1 MQRTEVVGVRLD
13 PKLKYLA
20 ELGARIQ
27 RRTLSSYIEW
37 AVQASLGYVYPPNSN
52 RSLMDMSET
61 LWHVSEKARLVKL
74 GIYYPHLLTFEE
86 QVVWD
91 AALLIGAIT
100 KEVSDAEEVLIDYN
114 ADKLHAAWDDLWKYA
129 RNEITIDELK
139 AKYYEP
145 PF

>member
-1 MQRTEVVGVRLD
+1 MQKTEVVGVRLD

-52 RSLMDMSET
+52 KSLMDMSET

-74 GIYYPHLLTFEE
+74 GIYYPSLLTFEE

-100 KEVSDAEEVLIDYN
+100 KEVSDAEEVLIDYD
-114 ADKLHAAWDDLWKYA
+114 ADKLHAAWEDLWKYA
-129 RNEITIDELK
+129 KNEMTIEDLK
-139 AKYYEP
+139 AKHMP
-145 PF
+145 APF